1 MSQKVLEQIKKL
13 SNLEYTLDN
22 GSIDLDQY
30 FSEITFKKR
39 NADKQAVDSI
49 RVVFEDYIIKPFD
62 GFDLHEKWNNGVA
75 PYSKIMYGKIIKET
89 AGMYM
94 FTLHSEFSDKTWT
107 GWCPKKSCEIRYL

>member
-39 NADKQAVDSI
+39 NADKHAVDSI

-62 GFDLHEKWNNGVA
+62 GFDLHEKWNNGIA

-107 GWCPKKSCEIRYL
+107 GWCPKKSCEIHYL

>member
-62 GFDLHEKWNNGVA
+62 GFDLHEKWNNGIA
-75 PYSKIMYGKIIKET
+75 PYSKIIKSTFKLELFKNL
-89 AGMYM
+89 AMPIGVLKLCGDAR
-94 FTLHSEFSDKTWT
+94 TLYCVFSI
-107 GWCPKKSCEIRYL
+107 S